1 MLEPPLTPTFI
12 AAGANNQMFYAAG
25 DAIGEM
31 PTVGPPFPLV
41 IPLEDADGAPLAPV
55 ELAPGPDGN
64 EWFTT
69 GSGELGSITPG
80 RDVTLFATGSSGA
93 DTLAISASA
102 TQVWFTDLAGEIGE
116 VSFCD
121 SDLCAG
127 TLHGVGGDEQIDIQL
142 RRPEAIGILVQ
153 RQAGRRRATVGRVPL
168 GHHPRRFLALRW
180 NRRVNGRRLRA
191 GRYLIGL
198 RVLDRHQHVIDATR
212 PVVLNLGSQSSGTGS
227 GKQQ

>member
-1 MLEPPLTPTFI
+1 M
-12 AAGANNQMFYAAG
+12 
-25 DAIGEM
+25 
-31 PTVGPPFPLV
+31 VH
-41 IPLEDADGAPLAPV
+41 DGLGRA
-55 ELAPGPDGN
+55 
-64 EWFTT
+64 
-69 GSGELGSITPG
+69 GSITPG